1 MKPTPDS
8 SKSVTEVRTG
18 LIWTIL
24 LAKKG
29 QLVLRAHKARLALTE
44 LPAHKAPRAFR
55 VPPVTTGLPE
65 PLARLAHKVQL
76 VLKAHKVRLVLTDSS
91 ALTELPAHKDPKA
104 HKAPRDPRDS
114 RGSLVTTEL
123 PAHKALRDPKAR
135 LV

>member
-76 VLKAHKVRLVLTDSS
+76 VLKARKVRLVLTE
-91 ALTELPAHKDPKA
+91 LPELPAHKDPKA